1 MKKSTA
7 NRMALFRSEGGA
19 NLTRRQKQLRDMEFA
34 EKLKRAEMNGTSS
47 ESCGSFGE
55 DEIHQLLKK
64 KRLLEDSY
72 SNSNS
77 SNSLFRNPQ
86 TEAWKAIHL
95 GYLQPPIYQPIV
107 GKPSSAPSDGPFDSL
122 LALAAAA
129 SELESF
135 SNSSASSHAATTTLK
150 TASSVGSFIAYPTP
164 TPTLTPATVKATSTN
179 PITISQPN
187 PMSSNRNMYAG
198 QSPRPVSIFHSRPML
213 PRINF
218 DKVDKKFDFQ
228 SLHNC

>member
-55 DEIHQLLKK
+55 DEIQLLKK

-72 SNSNS
+72 SYSNS

-86 TEAWKAIHL
+86 TEAWKTIHMS
-95 GYLQPPIYQPIV
+95 YLQPPVYQPIV

-135 SNSSASSHAATTTLK
+135 SNSSSSSTTTLK

-164 TPTLTPATVKATSTN
+164 TPTLTPATSTH

-187 PMSSNRNMYAG
+187 PMSSNRNMYSG
-198 QSPRPVSIFHSRPML
+198 PSPRPVSIFHSRPML